1 MADRQTAR
9 KLPDWANEGSVG
21 GMTFDKGVYS
31 GIVKQNVD
39 PLRLGRLRVWF
50 PDKGGDE
57 DDVNNWRWVNYASP
71 YYGSTQQKETNS
83 KNSYEQTESTYGMW
97 MVPPDVGATVLCVF
111 VNGDAGRGF
120 WFAVVTS
127 TNLSHG
133 MVPAIGRFSE
143 NVDKDTVKSELVRAS
158 LGRPEPSYLPL
169 AEFNEN
175 VPGNMTGG
183 FLTNKYPVHEPQ
195 AEILINQGLDT
206 DRVRGAISSS
216 SMRDA
221 PGRVFGI
228 STPGL
233 PGDNGSDVTPKIRKG
248 GHTFVMDDGDSTGTD
263 KLIRLRT
270 AGGHQI
276 LMNDSEQVLY
286 ISNSA
291 GSVWMEFGNNGALHV
306 YSNQGMNFRTQGT
319 LNLHS
324 DASVNIQGSSVNIKA
339 LGSMQLQSS
348 TMKLRASS
356 DLTMYSAS
364 VGLGSSGKLSITA
377 GGELGVSAGAELKL
391 VGNYIRLNDGAV
403 TAVADPGELSV
414 NGHADANK
422 NGAGL
427 WSSVSGTL
435 ESIVTTAPSHEPWP
449 RNTTPVPGIAV
460 FNSAVQNVC
469 TDVAP
474 TPKLPTG
481 GAGGA
486 GPLGDYIAGFESG
499 SAGYNAFNRG
509 SSPPKGTG
517 SVGGE
522 KLDLVNMTI
531 DEILAQRASNQPDP
545 TKRIF
550 AVGRYQCI
558 PDTLIAA
565 CKKLG
570 IPTSSKFDAA
580 VQDRIFVEFLSVYGS
595 MGTYLRGSSAD
606 DEAALINACSA
617 CAGIWASIEDPKLGR
632 GRYDGVGTNNAHGKT
647 AGTKAA
653 FKAQYAFIRKGAVQ
667 AGGSN
672 LTDGSGNAVLT
683 GDADADKGIKAAA
696 GQSVTKQAPP
706 EFMKKADAPTPD
718 FELVGRG
725 NPDDGNYQ
733 PGLTTNQIK
742 ALMVQIGYAES
753 DWNSEFKTAGL
764 LGRYGI
770 NGILL
775 AEYGYIKPDYLR
787 KYKADCINQSGA
799 WTGKEGINSAADFL
813 KSVGVQDACMAEFIQ
828 DSFKRLT
835 TSRGIDFKDS
845 ICAAAGMIYV
855 SYFFKEETQ
864 LFGSDVNAMVLAAK
878 TWRTDNTGTNSAK
891 QTPIDSYNRGR
902 YAIDVLSV
910 AGNAAGGGSGEQ
922 SATADSDTGIN
933 PDDIFNYFPPTGRR
947 ADFDKLSTTFKNAIL
962 RAGQEYKQKTGK
974 KINLA
979 SAYRSPEEQERIY
992 ATWVAAGG
1000 GPGVPTAGGITTP
1013 ALPLSKGGKINAH
1026 GGGVAV
1032 DMGAQAAE
1040 MASVV
1045 DLAKYGLRWGG
1056 TFSTPDKVHI
1066 QLASFVPGAKA

>member
-1 MADRQTAR
+1 MADRQSAR
-9 KLPDWANEGSVG
+9 KLPDWANESSVG

-71 YYGSTQQKETNS
+71 YYGSTLQKETNS
-83 KNSYEQTESTYGMW
+83 KNSYDQTESTYGMW

-143 NVDKDTVKSELVRAS
+143 NVDKDTVKSDLVKAS
-158 LGRPEPSYLPL
+158 LGRPETSYLPL

-175 VPGNMTGG
+175 VPANMTGG

-233 PGDNGSDVTPKIRKG
+233 PGDSGSDITPKVRKG

-291 GSVWMEFGNNGALHV
+291 GSVWMEFGNSGALQV

-364 VGLGSSGKLSITA
+364 VGLGSTGKLSVTA

-391 VGNYIRLNDGAV
+391 VGSYIRLNDGAV
-403 TAVADPGELSV
+403 AEVADPGELPV
-414 NGHADANK
+414 NSHADANK

-427 WSSVSGTL
+427 WSSVPGSL
-435 ESIVTTAPSHEPWP
+435 DSIVTSAPSHEPWP
-449 RNTTPVPGIAV
+449 RNTSPVPGIAV

-469 TDVAP
+469 TDIAP
-474 TPKLPTG
+474 TPQLPTG

-486 GPLGDYIAGFESG
+486 GPLGNYIAGFESG

-522 KLDLVNMTI
+522 KIDLVNMTI
-531 DEILAQRASNQPDP
+531 DEILSQRASNQPDP
-545 TKRIF
+545 TKRLF

-595 MGTYLRGSSAD
+595 MGTYLKGGSAD

-617 CAGIWASIEDPKLGR
+617 CAGVWASIEDPKLGR

-653 FKAQYAFIRKGAVQ
+653 FKAQYAFIRQGAVQ

-672 LTDGSGNAVLT
+672 LTDGSGNAVQS
-683 GDADADKGIKAAA
+683 GDASTDKGIKAAA
-696 GQSVTKQAPP
+696 GQSVTKQAPA
-706 EFMKKADAPTPD
+706 EFMKKADAPVPNVTLD
-718 FELVGRG
+718 ARG
-725 NPDDGNYQ
+725 SPDDGNYQ
-733 PGLTTNQIK
+733 PGLTTQQVK
-742 ALMVQIGYAES
+742 ALMVQIAYAES
-753 DWNSEFKTAGL
+753 DFNPEFKAGGY

-770 NGILL
+770 NGVLL
-775 AEYGYIKPDYLR
+775 AEYGFIKPDYLK
-787 KYKADCINQSGA
+787 KYKADCINQNGA

-813 KSVGVQDACMAEFIQ
+813 KSVGAQDMCMSNFIQ
-828 DSFKRLT
+828 DAFKRLT
-835 TSRGIDFKDS
+835 NSRGIDFKDS
-845 ICAAAGMIYV
+845 ICAAAGMLSV
-855 SYFFKEETQ
+855 SYFFRDETQ

-878 TWRTDNTGTNSAK
+878 TWRTENTGTNPAGR
-891 QTPIDSYNRGR
+891 TPINSYNQGR
-902 YAIDVLSV
+902 YAIDILSV
-910 AGNAAGGGSGEQ
+910 AGEAGATG
-922 SATADSDTGIN
+922 SATAPSDTGIN
-933 PDDIFNYFPPTGRR
+933 PDDIFIWGPNATKGQFEQ
-947 ADFDKLSTTFKNAIL
+947 LTTSFKNAIL
-962 RAGQEYKQKTGK
+962 AAGQEYVKKSGK
-974 KINLA
+974 KIKLA
-979 SAYRSPEEQERIY
+979 SAYRSQADQDRLY
-992 ATWVAAGG
+992 NTWLAAGG

-1013 ALPLSKGGKINAH
+1013 AKQVGSH
-1026 GGGVAV
+1026 GGVAI
-1032 DMGAQAAE
+1032 DAGQQAAE
-1040 MASVV
+1040 IASIVN
-1045 DLAKYGLRWGG
+1045 LAQYGLRWGG

-1066 QLASFVPGAKA
+1066 QLASFVPGQKV